1 MKEFAEKLRKSACCG
16 GKANV
21 HDNIGARKYMAA
33 SGMAVLPDEFFS
45 WVKYVNG
52 VKTDFAKVYAID
64 PQGESGFTDAVHQN
78 EFLNRPDMA
87 TVAVIGEDSFDY
99 LVYDAQNRQYQM
111 RDKSDDEILTCFST
125 LKEALQFLLK
135 R

>member
-1 MKEFAEKLRKSACCG
+1 MKEFAEKLRKIACCG

-33 SGMAVLPDEFFS
+33 NGMAVLPDEFFS

-52 VKTDFAKVYAID
+52 VKTDFAEVYAID
-64 PQGESGFTDAVHQN
+64 PQDEGGFTDAVRQN
-78 EFLNRPDMA
+78 ELLNRPDMA
-87 TVAVIGEDSFDY
+87 AVAVVGEDSFDY
-99 LVYDAQNRQYQM
+99 LVYDTQNRQYQM
-111 RDKSDDEILTCFST
+111 RDKGDDEILTRFSA

-135 R
+135 C